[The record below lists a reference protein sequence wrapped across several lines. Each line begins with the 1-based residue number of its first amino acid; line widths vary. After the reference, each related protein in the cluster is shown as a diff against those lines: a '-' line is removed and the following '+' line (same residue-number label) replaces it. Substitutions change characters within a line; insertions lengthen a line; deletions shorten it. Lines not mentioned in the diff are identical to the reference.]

1 MNIKSRK
8 TEPDIFMPIE
18 FSLKIETEKELVLLY
33 EAQHIA
39 LNTGNK
45 AVIGPFIA
53 EIVKYLP

>member
-8 TEPDIFMPIE
+8 TEPDNFEPIE
-18 FSLKIETEKELVLLY
+18 FGLKIETEHELVLLY

-39 LNTGNK
+39 LNIRNK
-45 AVIGPFIA
+45 EVIAPFIK